1 MNGSAAAKVL
11 GRLNEGS
18 RRHYSL
24 GQASG
29 DGWYAIQ
36 EIASDRSILEGWHQ
50 TILERRVG
58 GRPAVAAAGL
68 AGQLSAWLAEVTVIP
83 LVSEGRS
90 FVVRP
95 ADVALH
101 WNADGWVDAASLGSP
116 ALVEA
121 DRLPEIAHGI
131 DAVARP
137 LFDARPHQGRFGRL
151 AAWGMLADSI
161 LGQGAGWAR
170 QHGGDSHAACGL
182 STRLLDLVTEASGV
196 RLRSRV
202 EAYDLDGAEV
212 AVPIRS
218 TCCLIYQVRERP
230 ESSIDGYCAICPL
243 ISDGDRFGSVLEGLR
258 EEQRLVAEGSA
269 SQRRARS

>member
-1 MNGSAAAKVL
+1 MTDSAVAEVV
-11 GRLNEGS
+11 GRLNAGS
-18 RRHYSL
+18 RRRYSL

-29 DGWYAIQ
+29 DGWHSVQ
-36 EIASDRSILEGWHQ
+36 EIASDRSILDGWHQ
-50 TILERRVG
+50 TILERRVD

-90 FVVRP
+90 FVIRP
-95 ADVALH
+95 ADVTLH
-101 WNADGWVDAASLGSP
+101 WNADGWVDAASLGWP

-121 DRLPEIAHGI
+121 DRLPETARGIAE
-131 DAVARP
+131 VARP
-137 LFDARPHQGRFGRL
+137 LLEARPYQGRFGRL

-161 LGQGAGWAR
+161 LGQAAGWAR
-170 QHGGDSHAACGL
+170 QHSSDSHAACGL
-182 STRLLDLVTEASGV
+182 GTRLLDLVKQASGV
-196 RLRSRV
+196 PLRSRV
-202 EAYDLDGAEV
+202 DAYELDGGEV

-230 ESSIDGYCAICPL
+230 ESSIDGYCATCPL
-243 ISDGDRFGSVLEGLR
+243 ISDVDRVGPVMEGLR

-269 SQRRARS
+269 SQRSPRS